1 MRELKEP
8 IEQTMDA
15 SAIPESWNDVLE
27 RVRRDKIRVVVEQDG
42 VPVAAIVSAD
52 DLEWLSQLDAQ
63 RADDLRTLQ
72 KGWDAFKDEPAEEV
86 EREVAKAIAAVRA
99 RERRKLARSGVS

>member
-15 SAIPESWNDVLE
+15 SAVPASWNDVLE
-27 RVRRDKIRVVVEQDG
+27 RVRRDKGRVVVEQDG

-52 DLEWLSQLDAQ
+52 DLEWLSQLDARR
-63 RADDLRTLQ
+63 RAGLRLLKESQ
-72 KGWDAFKDEPAEEV
+72 AAFAGEPPERIEAEI
-86 EREVAKAIAAVRA
+86 AKAITAVRA
-99 RERRKLARSGVS
+99 RERRKLARSRVS